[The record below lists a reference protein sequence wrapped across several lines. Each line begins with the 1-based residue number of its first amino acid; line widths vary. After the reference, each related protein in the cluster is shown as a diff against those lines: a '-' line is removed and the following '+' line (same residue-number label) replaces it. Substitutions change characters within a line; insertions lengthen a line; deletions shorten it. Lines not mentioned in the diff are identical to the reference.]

1 MGLSQQGKLPRALM
15 HWVVM
20 AIEKPIKTQRKW
32 KTARAFKNKK
42 KAHPCYFFNFQTIVK
57 KFLDKR
63 KNLKRNRSAPRLD
76 YPTKELGEKKD
87 FVSCFFPAHFFSS
100 FLPFVNQRE
109 VFFGKP
115 LLFSN
120 AQLISWK
127 APKGFSHSLSSYY
140 VSVPND
146 YIRELLYIQ
155 RLTSSIRAF

>member
-1 MGLSQQGKLPRALM
+1 M
-15 HWVVM
+15 
-20 AIEKPIKTQRKW
+20 
-32 KTARAFKNKK
+32 
-42 KAHPCYFFNFQTIVK
+42 
-57 KFLDKR
+57 DKR
-63 KNLKRNRSAPRLD
+63 RNLKRNRSAPRLD

-100 FLPFVNQRE
+100 FLPFVNQKE

-140 VSVPND
+140 ISVPND
-146 YIRELLYIQ
+146 YIRELLCIQ
-155 RLTSSIRAF
+155 RLTSSIRAFKKNRGEKLESKTLFFLLFAIYFQKWNSITVEKKRGDQGLMRKGDDI